1 MVDKKKSQS
10 QLEKEYFEEAESWD
24 SDGVTEAK
32 KSKKTAWIV
41 ASVSILAAFL
51 AIGAIVAMMPLKT
64 VEPFVI
70 RVNDTNGM
78 VDVISVL
85 AETDEVIKSSSQEL
99 LDKHWIG
106 KYIIGRENYHF
117 NTRNIDRRQT
127 GLFSSITVQQE
138 YALETDPKQN
148 SNAPINLY
156 GQLGGIDVKINSISF
171 ISKNELIQ
179 KERTSTVQVRFT
191 KELKKKGDREPLQH
205 WVATLSFVYRN
216 SPMKL
221 DDRLI
226 NPLGFQVVNY
236 RKDQENYGV
245 RK

>member
-1 MVDKKKSQS
+1 MKEIKKSQS

-24 SDGVTEAK
+24 SDGVIEAK
-32 KSKKTAWIV
+32 KSKKTAWVI
-41 ASVSILAAFL
+41 ASISMLMTFL
-51 AIGAIVAMMPLKT
+51 AISAIFAMMPFKT

-85 AETDEVIKSSSQEL
+85 AETDGAIKSSSQEL
-99 LDKHWIG
+99 LDKYWIG
-106 KYIIGRENYHF
+106 KYVVGRESYHF

-127 GLFSSITVQQE
+127 GLLSSITVQQE
-138 YALETDPKQN
+138 YSLETDPKQN
-148 SNAPINLY
+148 SNAPITLY
-156 GQLGGIDVKINSISF
+156 GQITTIEVKVNSISF
-171 ISKNELIQ
+171 IAKNELIN
-179 KERTSTVQVRFT
+179 KERRSTVQVRFS
-191 KELKKKGDREPLQH
+191 KEIKKKGDREPLEH
-205 WVATLSFVYRN
+205 WVASLSFVYRN

-226 NPLGFQVVNY
+226 NPLGFQVVSY

-245 RK
+245 KQ